1 MKIRLARKEEIQILL
16 KFEQELVEF
25 ERPFDSTL
33 KEGKISYYDILSRIN
48 SKDSCVLVADVNEE
62 LVGSGFIDIVKAKPY
77 LKHKYFGSF
86 GFFYVKKEYR
96 GKGVNKSILSGL
108 IKWAKYRDVNEVRL
122 QVYDNNINAK
132 SVYLKY
138 GFEPTLL
145 EMRLNLNK

>member
-1 MKIRLARKEEIQILL
+1 MKIRRVKKEEISFLL

-33 KEGKISYYDILSRIN
+33 KEEKISYYDILSKIN
-48 SKDSCVLVADVNEE
+48 SKDSCVLVAEVNDK

-77 LKHKYFGSF
+77 LKHNYYGSL

-96 GKGVNKSILSGL
+96 GRGVNKSILNGL
-108 IKWAKYRDVNEVRL
+108 IKWAKKSNIFEIRL
-122 QVYDNNINAK
+122 QVYDKNSDAK

-145 EMRLNLNK
+145 EMRLKI